1 MSTDPFRDDALLDWQ
16 GQGYDISLE
25 RRRLGAVNLSS
36 GQVCALDPMDALYAD
51 PIELELEAGAYSIV
65 LLSADLRDERKLA
78 YLIIEISGAEALRWE
93 ELEPLDTSSGLLALM
108 DADVASLAMDAHN
121 LDEDEFERVLWR
133 ECSKNRRQQKLGWA
147 NIPVQQLGAPAAAEK
162 NLVAVEVPAGQYQ
175 VWAGRDDAA
184 ELALLVVDFGVLD
197 ILFTPFGLRY

>member
-25 RRRLGAVNLSS
+25 RRRLGTVNLSS

-133 ECSKNRRQQKLGWA
+133 ECSKNRRQQKLGWT

-175 VWAGRDDAA
+175 VWAGRDDSA

>member
-1 MSTDPFRDDALLDWQ
+1 
-16 GQGYDISLE
+16 
-25 RRRLGAVNLSS
+25 
-36 GQVCALDPMDALYAD
+36 
-51 PIELELEAGAYSIV
+51 
-65 LLSADLRDERKLA
+65 
-78 YLIIEISGAEALRWE
+78 
-93 ELEPLDTSSGLLALM
+93 M

-133 ECSKNRRQQKLGWA
+133 ECSKNRRQQKLGWT

-175 VWAGRDDAA
+175 VWAGRDDSA

>member
-1 MSTDPFRDDALLDWQ
+1 
-16 GQGYDISLE
+16 
-25 RRRLGAVNLSS
+25 
-36 GQVCALDPMDALYAD
+36 MDALYAD
-51 PIELELEAGAYSIV
+51 PIELELEAGAYSVV

-133 ECSKNRRQQKLGWA
+133 ECSKNRRQQKLGWT

-175 VWAGRDDAA
+175 VWAGRDDSA

>member
-51 PIELELEAGAYSIV
+51 PIELELEAGAYSVV

-133 ECSKNRRQQKLGWA
+133 ECSKNRRQQKLGWT

-175 VWAGRDDAA
+175 VWAGRDDSA